1 MKKILL
7 LPAIT
12 FCIFFTS
19 CMPTAKFSTSSSF
32 VDYTKYTTKGFFIS
46 EANSVSF
53 EYDAIGSIST
63 LVLSGTENKQNKKNN
78 NAKNVSYGD
87 GLLTTHKI
95 IYATQQDVVD
105 GLYNEAVKQGANG
118 IINLKIEPYFN
129 TLTKREGL
137 QGSAMA
143 IKRK

>member
-1 MKKILL
+1 MKKVLL
-7 LPAIT
+7 LVVIG
-12 FCIFFTS
+12 FGMFFTG
-19 CMPTAKFSTSSSF
+19 CMPTAKFGVTSNF
-32 VDYTKYTTKGFFIS
+32 VDYTKYTVKGFFIS

-63 LVLSGTENKQNKKNN
+63 LVLSGNQGCKNENTKFKGGLVGDATNRDY
-78 NAKNVSYGD
+78 VS
-87 GLLTTHKI
+87 
-95 IYATQQDVVD
+95 ATPQDVIE

-118 IINLKIEPYFN
+118 IINVRIEPYFN

>member
-1 MKKILL
+1 MRKTLL
-7 LPAIT
+7 LMVIG
-12 FCIFFTS
+12 CGIFFTS
-19 CMPTAKFSTSSSF
+19 CVSTAQFSTSSSF

-46 EANSVSF
+46 EANAVSF

-63 LVLSGTENKQNKKNN
+63 LVLSGEKVKPSKNTI
-78 NAKNVSYGD
+78 NAEYSGG
-87 GLLTTHKI
+87 GLLSPKNI
-95 IYATQQDVVD
+95 VYATHQDVIE

-118 IINLKIEPYFN
+118 IINVKIEPYFN

-137 QGSAMA
+137 QGTAMA